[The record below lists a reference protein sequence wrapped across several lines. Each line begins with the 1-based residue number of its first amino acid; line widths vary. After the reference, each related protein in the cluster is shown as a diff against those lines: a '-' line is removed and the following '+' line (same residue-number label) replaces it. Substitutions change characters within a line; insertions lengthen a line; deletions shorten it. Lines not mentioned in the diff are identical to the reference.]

1 MEDQETLSIMRAIGS
16 SIDKLRELNNM
27 AQKHVYEPIHMSPN
41 TYTAIK
47 KGAISRSLYTCD
59 PSFTS

>member
-1 MEDQETLSIMRAIGS
+1 MRAIGS